1 MKFGNLA
8 VQVGVI
14 EANGKSLQ
22 EIRREMDVAFA
33 EGKEVLD
40 NYNESVYRIHVYQT
54 ELSNDIK
61 MIEKKLKNHGVK
73 TPYKLD
79 FWNNGEEVLEWKFF
93 KPDGAKLGRFRLCYN
108 GTPLLEKPFEYRA
121 YVHPYFP
128 AFYRGLIG
136 RLRQDIQQV
145 TEEDK

>member
-14 EANGKSLQ
+14 ETNGKSLQ
-22 EIRREMDVAFA
+22 KIRREIDVVLT
-33 EGKEVLD
+33 EGEETLD
-40 NYNESVYRIHVYQT
+40 KYNNYQS
-54 ELSNDIK
+54 ELSDDIRT
-61 MIEKKLKNHGVK
+61 IEKKLKKHGVK

-93 KPDGAKLGRFRLCYN
+93 KPDGAKTGRFRLCYN

-121 YVHPYFP
+121 YAHPYFP
-128 AFYRGLIG
+128 AFYRGLIE
-136 RLRQDIQQV
+136 RLRQDLHQISEEE
-145 TEEDK
+145 TEEEE